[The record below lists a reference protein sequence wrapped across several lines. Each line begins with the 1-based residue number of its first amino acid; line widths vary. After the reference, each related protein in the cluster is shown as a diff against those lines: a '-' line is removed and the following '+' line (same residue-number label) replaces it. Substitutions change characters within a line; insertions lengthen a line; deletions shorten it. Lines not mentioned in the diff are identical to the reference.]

1 MSIVG
6 TAAARTWELLRTK
19 LQMPTTAIA
28 PRIAWDRSIRVL
40 AGRAAEL
47 LPAHLLPDPANR
59 TASVCYFCFQS
70 VIGHSSVY
78 RVFLPT
84 SFLILI
90 ARFVTIDP

>member
-59 TASVCYFCFQS
+59 TASVCYFCFQVRLS
-70 VIGHSSVY
+70 AIRAFTAFFAY
-78 RVFLPT
+78 
-84 SFLILI
+84 
-90 ARFVTIDP
+90 FVSDLDRPFCHH